1 MQAEPGLEPPFRW
14 NAAESPALTAG
25 LCISQGPL
33 KETEAIPAILIRKGF
48 NPGRQMLPRHCRAS
62 RGLLGVG
69 GGRGLGS

>member
-1 MQAEPGLEPPFRW
+1 MGVSTLLLRRYSKRLSRMQAEPGLEPPFRW

-48 NPGRQMLPRHCRAS
+48 NPGR
-62 RGLLGVG
+62 
-69 GGRGLGS
+69 